1 MDNSAISGST
11 CLAGELDTN
20 VLRGLKLPR
29 EVGHDID
36 SVGTTD
42 TDGAHAE
49 TTSVGSVRISA
60 DQKTTRE
67 SVVLKDNL
75 VNDTRARAPEAD
87 VVLGASRGKEIVDLL
102 VDLVS
107 ARKILF
113 AAVATCDQMVCAAL
127 SVSVRFLGGKCG

>member
-1 MDNSAISGST
+1 LDNSSISGPT

-29 EVGHDID
+29 KVGHDID
-36 SVGTTD
+36 SVGTTN

-67 SVVLKDNL
+67 GVVLENDL
-75 VNDTRARAPEAD
+75 VNNARARAPETD

-102 VDLVS
+102 VDLVR

-113 AAVATCDQMVCAAL
+113 AAVATSDQMIGAVL
-127 SVSVRFLGGKCG
+127 SISVLLLR